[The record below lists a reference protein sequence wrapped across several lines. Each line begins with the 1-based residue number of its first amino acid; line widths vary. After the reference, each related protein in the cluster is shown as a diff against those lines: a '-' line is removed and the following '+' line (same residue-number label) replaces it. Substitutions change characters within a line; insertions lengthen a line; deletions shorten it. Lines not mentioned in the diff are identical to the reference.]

1 MRLSKDGKAVL
12 YITIFLTIFG
22 IIMVLSS
29 SWPTAISDN
38 KKWYYYGFRQ
48 GIFAILGF
56 IVMYITSKYDT
67 QNYKKNA
74 LWIFA
79 FSLILCV
86 LVFTPLGK
94 EINYA
99 RRWIKI
105 RSFSFMPSDFLK
117 FASVNLAATI
127 ISKNISKI
135 KNFKDGFLRM
145 ILLAGVSG
153 VIVFIQPD
161 LSTAI
166 VIIGSV
172 FCVFLVSGLNARY
185 IFSTLFGVIVLGY
198 LAIFKVKI
206 GYSRID
212 RIIAFSDPLG
222 HLDDEGWQLSQS
234 LAAVSNGCFLGS
246 GLGMSKQK
254 FLYLSQA
261 HNDFIFAIICEEFGF
276 LGALVLIVSYF
287 AFLVFGIRIA
297 LKTRYIYLRLL
308 ISGILF
314 VIGIQ
319 AYVNMTVVTGL
330 IPPTGL
336 TLPFISYGGTSL
348 MIMLGLVGIILNVD
362 SNNLKNIEEKKWI

>member
-1 MRLSKDGKAVL
+1 MKLSKDGKGIL

-29 SWPTAISDN
+29 SWPTAVSEH
-38 KKWYYYGFRQ
+38 KAWYYYGLRQ
-48 GIFAILGF
+48 AIFALLGF
-56 IVMYITSKYDT
+56 IFMKFTSVFNNE
-67 QNYKKNA
+67 NYKKNA

-79 FSLILCV
+79 FAILLCM

-99 RRWIKI
+99 KRWIKI
-105 RSFSFMPSDFLK
+105 KSFSFMPSDILK
-117 FASVNLAATI
+117 FASINLAAAI
-127 ISKNISKI
+127 VSQNIDKI
-135 KNFKDGFLRM
+135 KTFKEGFLRM
-145 ILLAGVSG
+145 IILVAISGGV
-153 VIVFIQPD
+153 VFMQPD

-172 FCVFLVSGLNARY
+172 FCVFMVSGLNIRY
-185 IFSTLFGVIVLGY
+185 IISTFITALVFGYI
-198 LAIFKVKI
+198 AIFKVKI

-212 RIIAFSDPLG
+212 RIIAFIDPLG
-222 HLDDEGWQLSQS
+222 NLEDEGWQLSQS
-234 LAAVSNGCFLGS
+234 LAAVSNGSFLGS

-276 LGALVLIVSYF
+276 LGALVLIIAYF

-297 LKTRYIYLRLL
+297 MKTKYIYSRLL
-308 ISGILF
+308 VSGILF

-348 MIMLGLVGIILNVD
+348 MIMLALVGIILNVD
-362 SNNLKNIEEKKWI
+362 RNNEEERR

>member
-1 MRLSKDGKAVL
+1 MKLSKDGKGIFYL
-12 YITIFLTIFG
+12 SIFLTIFG

-29 SWPTAISDN
+29 SWPTAVSEHRA
-38 KKWYYYGFRQ
+38 WYYYGLRQ
-48 GIFAILGF
+48 GVFAILGF
-56 IVMYITSKYDT
+56 IVMQFTSKFDNE
-67 QNYKKNA
+67 NYKKNA
-74 LWIFA
+74 IWIF
-79 FSLILCV
+79 LIAVVLCG

-99 RRWIKI
+99 KRWIKI
-105 RSFSFMPSDFLK
+105 KSFSFMPSDVLK
-117 FASVNLAATI
+117 FASVNLAAAI
-127 ISKNISKI
+127 VSSNINEI
-135 KNFKDGFLRM
+135 KTFKEGFLRM
-145 ILLAGVSG
+145 IVLAGFSG
-153 VIVFIQPD
+153 GIVFLQPD

-172 FCVFLVSGLNARY
+172 FCVFMVSGLNVKY
-185 IFSTLFGVIVLGY
+185 IVSTLIAAVVFGYI
-198 LAIFKVKI
+198 AIFKVKI

-212 RIIAFSDPLG
+212 RIIAFIDPLG
-222 HLDDEGWQLSQS
+222 NLEDEGWQLSQS
-234 LAAVSNGCFLGS
+234 LAAVSNGSFLGS

-276 LGALVLIVSYF
+276 LGAIILILAYF

-297 LKTRYIYLRLL
+297 MKSKLIYSRLL
-308 ISGILF
+308 VSGILF

-362 SNNLKNIEEKKWI
+362 RNNEEERK

>member
-1 MRLSKDGKAVL
+1 MKLSKDGKGIL

-29 SWPTAISDN
+29 SWPTAVSEH
-38 KKWYYYGFRQ
+38 KAWYYYGLRQ
-48 GIFAILGF
+48 GIFALLGF
-56 IVMYITSKYDT
+56 IFMKFTSVFDNE
-67 QNYKKNA
+67 NYKKNA

-79 FSLILCV
+79 FAILLCM

-99 RRWIKI
+99 KRWIKI
-105 RSFSFMPSDFLK
+105 KSFSFMPSDILK
-117 FASVNLAATI
+117 FASINLAAAI
-127 ISKNISKI
+127 VSQNIDKI
-135 KNFKDGFLRM
+135 KTFKEGFMRM
-145 ILLAGVSG
+145 IILVAISGGV
-153 VIVFIQPD
+153 VFIQPD

-172 FCVFLVSGLNARY
+172 FCVFMVSGLNNRY
-185 IFSTLFGVIVLGY
+185 IISTFITALVFGYI
-198 LAIFKVKI
+198 AIFKVKI

-212 RIIAFSDPLG
+212 RIIAFIDPLG
-222 HLDDEGWQLSQS
+222 NLEDEGWQLSQS
-234 LAAVSNGCFLGS
+234 LAAVSNGSFLGS

-276 LGALVLIVSYF
+276 LGALVLIIAYF

-297 LKTRYIYLRLL
+297 MKTKYIYSRLL
-308 ISGILF
+308 VSGILF

-348 MIMLGLVGIILNVD
+348 MIMLALVGIILNVD
-362 SNNLKNIEEKKWI
+362 RNNEEERR